1 MVIGTQ
7 VEAITLT
14 PAAAGALRHLYA
26 RSNRKGQAVPVLVYS
41 RGCGGYQYGMS
52 SEGGSRSGD
61 QKSKSQ
67 GFSIVIDSNS
77 LQYLRGSTI
86 DFIPGPSGGDF
97 AIDNPN
103 VVSTC
108 GCGKSFRT
116 AEDPEASEGSSAC
129 ACGGEGGGSCSC
141 GYGA

>member
-14 PAAAGALRHLYA
+14 PAAAGALRDLYTK
-26 RSNRKGQAVPVLVYS
+26 SNREGQAVRVFVYS
-41 RGCGGYQYGMS
+41 GGCGGYQYGMS

-61 QKSKSQ
+61 QRFESQ
-67 GFSIVIDSNS
+67 RFPIVIDSNS
-77 LQYLRGSTI
+77 LRYLRGSTI
-86 DFIPGPSGGDF
+86 DFVSDPSGGDF

-116 AEDPEASEGSSAC
+116 AEDLEASEGSSAC
-129 ACGGEGGGSCSC
+129 TCGGECEGSCSC
-141 GYGA
+141 GCGA